1 MSKQTKEDNRQMDHK
16 EAQKQEG
23 QAQLHAHIPERAA
36 EPAQSAI
43 AEEQIE
49 AEERELLITGQLYRA
64 VSPTVLVEI
73 EPTNPVE
80 GMKILLLPDQV
91 VRLKSLQKKLRKLL
105 GSKPTLPVTLNA
117 LVATFDLDSH
127 IEISAQWIRE
137 SIECSDLRDNR
148 TKTQQSN
155 NGEREWP
162 VPGKAQDLA

>member
-23 QAQLHAHIPERAA
+23 QTQLHAQVPERAA

-43 AEEQIE
+43 AEVQIE

-64 VSPTVLVEI
+64 VSPTVLVEV

-91 VRLKSLQKKLRKLL
+91 VRLKSLQK
-105 GSKPTLPVTLNA
+105 
-117 LVATFDLDSH
+117 
-127 IEISAQWIRE
+127 
-137 SIECSDLRDNR
+137 
-148 TKTQQSN
+148 
-155 NGEREWP
+155 
-162 VPGKAQDLA
+162 